1 MIAIPVE
8 PPITEYLHAK
18 AARQGIPLSGTFELT
33 PLCNM
38 NCRMCYVRMSRE
50 QQEAIRPLRTAA
62 SSSQE
67 GSPSSARISGKS
79 WQACTKWACS
89 FPSIPMEL

>member
-1 MIAIPVE
+1 MISIPVE

-50 QQEAIRPLRTAA
+50 QQEAAHPLVRRDAWLDLA
-62 SSSQE
+62 RQGE
-67 GSPSSARISGKS
+67 GEGVV
-79 WQACTKWACS
+79 
-89 FPSIPMEL
+89 